1 MPLGWRRKILRLYSL
16 EVATIHLLETQDFA
30 SLQAAEGAIRTLGAY
45 RTNLL
50 LGKSLILM

>member
-16 EVATIHLLETQDFA
+16 EVATIHLLEAQDFA

-45 RTNLL
+45 RTNLF